1 MKVAITSVGNTVD
14 SSVDSRFG
22 RCSFFALYDT
32 ESGNVEFVE
41 NNEKNAIE
49 GAGPAAAQFV
59 ASFGV
64 QKVISGE
71 FGQKVKA
78 IFDQLK
84 IQLIVIQDEKTVADI
99 IKML

>member
-59 ASFGV
+59 ASFDV

>member
-1 MKVAITSVGNTVD
+1 MKIAITATGNTVNAL
-14 SSVDSRFG
+14 VDSRFG
-22 RCSFFALYDT
+22 RCSYFALYDT
-32 ESGNVEFVE
+32 ESKHVEFVE
-41 NNEKNAIE
+41 NKKKDAIE
-49 GAGPAAAQFV
+49 GAGPASAQLV

-84 IQLIVIQDEKTVADI
+84 IQLILVQDERSISDI
-99 IKML
+99 IKMV

>member
-41 NNEKNAIE
+41 NNKKNAIE

-59 ASFGV
+59 ASFSV

>member
-84 IQLIVIQDEKTVADI
+84 IELIVIQDEKTVADI